1 MSNVEHPK
9 HYQLSINLEVL
20 DLIDIVLKK
29 IKLTYLDAFL
39 VGSVIEC
46 LFKAD
51 KNNKIEY
58 YKMALY
64 YSEKIFK
71 IKDDKIKYTSIES
84 MFKEKIIRA
93 FKNKKIQI
101 IIRHIMNL
109 DFYATEEVLKKY
121 IEEQEIQNEI

>member
-9 HYQLSINLEVL
+9 HYQLSIDLELL
-20 DLIDIVLKK
+20 DLVTIVLQKT
-29 IKLTYLDAFL
+29 KLRYLDAFL
-39 VGSVIEC
+39 IGSVIEC

-58 YKMALY
+58 YKIALY

-71 IKDDKIKYTSIES
+71 IKNDKIKYTPIES
-84 MFKEKIIRA
+84 MFKEKIIRT

-121 IEEQEIQNEI
+121 IEEQEEQ